1 MALNLHIGE
10 MASLALSF
18 IGMFLNF
25 KDRKKLKMLL
35 TIKITRFSSLWT
47 AIVFVGIVL
56 IAVFVFKIN
65 EIMALMACTLLYFA
79 IENKTFEPKAKIIES
94 IIKGFIHTIKVWPIL
109 FLIGFFSSILLV
121 GFAPQENVRKLQ
133 NGNYSNIGIII
144 LTACIIAPITEE
156 LIFRGM
162 IYPLLKKGIG
172 VFWGCAISS
181 IIFSA
186 IHYNVLSFAVL
197 FVFSC
202 CLTYIYEKYNTL
214 LVPIIS
220 HSTFNGIMIILI
232 LFSDFD

>member
-10 MASLALSF
+10 MASLALSLM
-18 IGMFLNF
+18 GMFLNF
-25 KDRKKLKMLL
+25 KDRNKLKMFL
-35 TIKITRFSSLWT
+35 TVKIYRFSSLWT
-47 AIVFVGIVL
+47 AIVFAGIVL
-56 IAVFVFKIN
+56 IAVLVFKLN
-65 EIMALMACTLLYFA
+65 EIMALMACTLIYFA
-79 IENKTFEPKAKIIES
+79 IENKTFDPKSKYVHS
-94 IIKGFIHTIKVWPIL
+94 IINGFTHTIKVWPIL
-109 FLIGFFSSILLV
+109 FLIGFFSSILLE

-133 NGNYSNIGIII
+133 SGNYSNIRIII

-181 IIFSA
+181 IVFSV

-197 FVFSC
+197 FAFSC
-202 CLTYIYEKYNTL
+202 FLTYLYEKYNSL

>member
-10 MASLALSF
+10 MASLALSLMGVF
-18 IGMFLNF
+18 FNF
-25 KDRKKLKMLL
+25 KDRNKLKTHL

-65 EIMALMACTLLYFA
+65 EIMALMACTLIYFS
-79 IENKTFEPKAKIIES
+79 IENKSFEPKVKFIES
-94 IIKGFIHTIKVWPIL
+94 IIKGFTHTIKVWPIL
-109 FLIGFFSSILLV
+109 FLIGFVSSILLE

-133 NGNYSNIGIII
+133 SGNYSNIGIII

-162 IYPLLKKGIG
+162 IYPLLKKEIG

-181 IIFSA
+181 LVFSI

-202 CLTYIYEKYNTL
+202 CLTYIYEKHNTL
-214 LVPIIS
+214 LVPIIC

-232 LFSDFD
+232 LLSDFD